1 VPAVVVIAAEAA
13 AISALRKLRA
23 AARKITTANGNGMGW
38 AYSWTHARLSPA
50 ERRAAAADMH
60 GATAAADVHSTT
72 AATDMHGATAAAE
85 VHAAATGV
93 HSPAH
98 TAAAHAP
105 AASAT
110 MFGSECRCCD
120 C

>member
-1 VPAVVVIAAEAA
+1 
-13 AISALRKLRA
+13 
-23 AARKITTANGNGMGW
+23 
-38 AYSWTHARLSPA
+38 
-50 ERRAAAADMH
+50 
-60 GATAAADVHSTT
+60 
-72 AATDMHGATAAAE
+72 MHGATAAAE

-110 MFGSECRCCD
+110 MFGSERRCCD

>member
-23 AARKITTANGNGMGW
+23 AARKITTANGNGMGC
-38 AYSWTHARLSPA
+38 AHSRTHARLSPA
-50 ERRAAAADMH
+50 ERRAAAANMH
-60 GATAAADVHSTT
+60 RAT
-72 AATDMHGATAAAE
+72 AATDMHGATAAAAE
-85 VHAAATGV
+85 MHAAATGV
-93 HSPAH
+93 HPPAH

-110 MFGSECRCCD
+110 MFRSERRCCD